1 MVSITEVD
9 VVFESSMARQEE
21 VWRRRKEVDREKKER
36 LAIFGDLMHL

>member
-21 VWRRRKEVDREKKER
+21 VWRRRKVDREKKER